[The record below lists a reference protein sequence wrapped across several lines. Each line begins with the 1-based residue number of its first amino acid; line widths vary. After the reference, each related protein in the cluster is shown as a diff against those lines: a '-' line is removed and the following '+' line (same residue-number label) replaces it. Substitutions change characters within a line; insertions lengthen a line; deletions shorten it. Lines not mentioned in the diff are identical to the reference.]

1 MSDKKNEFETD
12 FEEKWAKIASQK
24 SRRHSKDSIYQRF
37 ISRIQHTAERE
48 SDNTD
53 TDTDTNTKKVAAT
66 ESLTANEFE
75 LFNDD
80 HYNNDHKNE
89 SDHHKEIAAAI
100 TDSAEMPRIASDTG
114 THHGTDAVIQEP
126 PASAVKKSTSS
137 KNRHTSGKKL
147 FIVGVIF
154 GSLLMTAIVATL
166 IFSGFLSMATK
177 SDMTDMSAEAGTNL
191 KNDDANSDANS
202 ANNDAAATQMANDDG
217 TAVISAVSVEPLS
230 ANNGT
235 PSAADTNVNTTVKPM
250 TAPQND
256 SVNSRQNSTDK
267 STAANRVDEVATSAS
282 NASNLQT
289 EAAITYEDFRQESQN
304 TLYRENQ

>member
-114 THHGTDAVIQEP
+114 TYHGTDAVIQEP

-267 STAANRVDEVATSAS
+267 STAANRVDEVATSAP

>member
-114 THHGTDAVIQEP
+114 TYHGTDAVIQEP

-202 ANNDAAATQMANDDG
+202 ANNDAAATQMANDG
-217 TAVISAVSVEPLS
+217 TASA
-230 ANNGT
+230 T
-235 PSAADTNVNTTVKPM
+235 DTNVNTTVKPM

-256 SVNSRQNSTDK
+256 SVNSRQNITDK

-282 NASNLQT
+282 NTSNLQT

>member
-53 TDTDTNTKKVAAT
+53 TDTNTNTKKVAAT

-100 TDSAEMPRIASDTG
+100 TDSAEIPRIASDTG
-114 THHGTDAVIQEP
+114 THHGTDAVTQEP

-147 FIVGVIF
+147 FIVGVIV

-267 STAANRVDEVATSAS
+267 STAANRVDEVATSAP